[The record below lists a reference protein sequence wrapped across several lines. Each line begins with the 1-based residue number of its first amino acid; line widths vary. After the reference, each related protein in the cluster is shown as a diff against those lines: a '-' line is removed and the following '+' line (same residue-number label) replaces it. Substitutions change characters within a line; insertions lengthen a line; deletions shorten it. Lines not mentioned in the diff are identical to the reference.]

1 MSRLITVTTPENIVV
16 TYQAAGIA
24 SRFLATVIDLFLQL
38 LLIMFFSS
46 FMNLVGASGLGL
58 GDFAS
63 ALGIVL
69 VWVTMFGYALI
80 FEALWSGR
88 TPGKKIMGLRVLR
101 DGGYPL
107 NFLSSAVRNL
117 LRIVDFGLIPLGAA
131 PLVLFGVPGLISIF
145 FSPTY
150 KRIGDYLA
158 GTIVVLEENS
168 SPLGKSTLSVLTLQA
183 SYFLPYL
190 RNTDRVTLEEYATI
204 RRFVAR
210 RRDLEIIV
218 QASLGERLARPLMEK
233 LEIQAP
239 IQVQLQYADFLEALE
254 RRYAEENRLF

>member
-24 SRFLATVIDLFLQL
+24 SRFIATVIDLFLQL
-38 LLIMFFSS
+38 LLIIFFSS
-46 FMNLVGASGLGL
+46 FMNVVGAAGLGL

-69 VWVTMFGYALI
+69 VWATMFGYALI
-80 FEALWSGR
+80 FEAFWSGR

-107 NFLSSAVRNL
+107 NFLASAVRNL
-117 LRIVDFGLIPLGAA
+117 LRIVDFGLIPLTAM
-131 PLVLFGVPGLISIF
+131 PLALFGLPGLISIF

-168 SPLGKSTLSVLTLQA
+168 SPLGKPALSVLTPQSA
-183 SYFLPYL
+183 YYLPFL
-190 RNTDRVTLEEYATI
+190 RNTDRVTPEEYAAV

-210 RRDLEIIV
+210 RRELELIV

-233 LEIQAP
+233 LEIEAP
-239 IQVQLQYADFLEALE
+239 VQVQLQYADFLEALE
-254 RRYAEENRLF
+254 RRYAEENRLY